1 MVQLLDQ
8 SIQVQC
14 IIQSG
19 RTWQQFKLIQEG
31 FANSPGIKLFYYNE
45 RK

>member
-8 SIQVQC
+8 PMQEQG

-19 RTWQQFKLIQEG
+19 RTWQQFKLIQGG

>member
-1 MVQLLDQ
+1 MIQLLDQ
-8 SIQVQC
+8 SIQVQR

-19 RTWQQFKLIQEG
+19 RTWQQLKLIREG
-31 FANSPGIKLFYYNE
+31 FADSPGIKLFYYNE

>member
-8 SIQVQC
+8 SIQVQH

-19 RTWQQFKLIQEG
+19 RTWQQLKLIQEG
-31 FANSPGIKLFYYNE
+31 FADSPGIKLFYYNE

>member
-8 SIQVQC
+8 PMQEQR

-19 RTWQQFKLIQEG
+19 RTWQQLKLIQEG
-31 FANSPGIKLFYYNE
+31 FADSPGIKLFYYNE
-45 RK
+45 MK